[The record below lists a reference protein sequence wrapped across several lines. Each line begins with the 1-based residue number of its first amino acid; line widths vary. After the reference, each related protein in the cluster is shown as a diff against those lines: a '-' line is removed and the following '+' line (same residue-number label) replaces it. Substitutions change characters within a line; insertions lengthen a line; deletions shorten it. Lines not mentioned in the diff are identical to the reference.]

1 MIEGGPCESVSVFP
15 YSLGAWRL
23 VFVGITLLR
32 RIIHKYSLIN
42 SVRCGELHSNV
53 ARTLCRS
60 YFSQRYGRQQL
71 ILTQT
76 RLTP

>member
-1 MIEGGPCESVSVFP
+1 MRVCIFP

-32 RIIHKYSLIN
+32 RITHKYSLTN

-60 YFSQRYGRQQL
+60 FRYGSY
-71 ILTQT
+71 
-76 RLTP
+76 